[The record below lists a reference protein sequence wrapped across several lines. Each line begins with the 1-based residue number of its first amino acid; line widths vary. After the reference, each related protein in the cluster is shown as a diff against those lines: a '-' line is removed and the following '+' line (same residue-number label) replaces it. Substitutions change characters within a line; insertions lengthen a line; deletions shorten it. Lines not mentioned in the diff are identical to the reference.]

1 MGKRKRIW
9 HRLAA
14 MLLAG
19 MMCMTMLPV
28 SAFAD
33 GAESVPTALETAA
46 VDSSAPPTESESA
59 SSGDSAPL
67 AESDPAAESS
77 AGVSPATPESGSV
90 QEPEEPPL
98 SEAAQNFVAAVEA
111 LDRENIL
118 AAINDWAQASQ
129 AWQAEKENP
138 ELFTDANVAVLR
150 EMLEEGVRQEIAWGH
165 YVIGDDIPGLTR
177 DMVTNYIKYL
187 GNLRWTGLGY
197 GTLYEGFE
205 TEPENMAW
213 VGQYSNANLVKTDF
227 FEAKSTAYA
236 KATALVD
243 DL

>member
-9 HRLAA
+9 HRPTA

-33 GAESVPTALETAA
+33 GAESVSTALETAA

-98 SEAAQNFVAAVEA
+98 SKAAQNFVAAVEA

-138 ELFTDANVAVLR
+138 ELAAALEAATVSSDEAAAPVYAAEDLYN
-150 EMLEEGVRQEIAWGH
+150 MLPDDERDDTARQCAQRRSRCRH
-165 YVIGDDIPGLTR
+165 SCLASSAASR
-177 DMVTNYIKYL
+177 RN
-187 GNLRWTGLGY
+187 
-197 GTLYEGFE
+197 
-205 TEPENMAW
+205 
-213 VGQYSNANLVKTDF
+213 SN
-227 FEAKSTAYA
+227 
-236 KATALVD
+236 
-243 DL
+243 